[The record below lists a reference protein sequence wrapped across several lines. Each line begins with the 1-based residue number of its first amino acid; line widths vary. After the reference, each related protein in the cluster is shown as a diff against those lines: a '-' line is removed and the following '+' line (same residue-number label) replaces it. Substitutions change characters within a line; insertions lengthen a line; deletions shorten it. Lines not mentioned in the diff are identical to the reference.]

1 MEFKK
6 PSPVAPKLSNTVL
19 KEHNKREAKFVSK
32 EVNKKVKSNLSETAS
47 VTPSQKSERSNLSSR
62 NMQGEKIREHHFV
75 RKGEQKGKQNWQCM
89 KCRRKSNLPEKHRC
103 E

>member
-32 EVNKKVKSNLSETAS
+32 EVNKQVKSNLSETAS
-47 VTPSQKSERSNLSSR
+47 VTPS
-62 NMQGEKIREHHFV
+62 
-75 RKGEQKGKQNWQCM
+75 
-89 KCRRKSNLPEKHRC
+89 
-103 E
+103 